1 MYRRSQLGLILA
13 ALVLA
18 AASGALAAPR
28 AVLVGTYEA
37 TATAEGFGGLS
48 ALEVT
53 ADGEGFIALS
63 DSARLFRGRFRRDGA
78 GAVIG
83 ITLDG
88 PGADLTGPGG
98 AALGGLQDDSEGM
111 ALGPDGQLWISFEL
125 VNRVA
130 RYDRDGNF
138 MAELPGF
145 PAFDAIE
152 NDGLEALAMAPDG
165 ALYTMPEGPGRGVRS
180 FPVWRYADGGW
191 SEAFRLPEDRHWR
204 PVGADFGPDARLY
217 ILERDLWG
225 LVGFRSRLRRIT
237 LADGQPA
244 LDEVLLESRAG
255 AFGNLEG
262 LSVWRD
268 AAGALRATLVAD
280 DNFLP
285 VMSTEF
291 VEVRIEE

>member
-13 ALVLA
+13 LLL
-18 AASGALAAPR
+18 ASGAAAAPR
-28 AVLVGTYEA
+28 AVVVGTYDA
-37 TATAEGFGGLS
+37 TKVADGFGGLS

-53 ADGEGFIALS
+53 EDGEGFIALS
-63 DSARLFRGRFRRDGA
+63 DSARLFHGRFRRNGA
-78 GAVIG
+78 GAIAG

-88 PGADLTGPGG
+88 PGAALTGPDG
-98 AALGGLQDDSEGM
+98 AALDGLHDDSEGI
-111 ALGPDGQLWISFEL
+111 AVGPDGQLWISFEL
-125 VNRVA
+125 VNRVV
-130 RYDRDGNF
+130 RYGQDGTF
-138 MAELPGF
+138 FDELPGF
-145 PAFDAIE
+145 AAFDAIE
-152 NDGLEALAMAPDG
+152 NDGLEALVLAPDG

-180 FPVWRYADGGW
+180 FPVWRYVDGTW

-204 PVGADFGPDARLY
+204 PVGADFGPDGRLY

-262 LSVWRD
+262 LSVLRD
-268 AAGALRATLVAD
+268 AEGALRATLVAD

>member
-1 MYRRSQLGLILA
+1 MHRRSQLGLILT
-13 ALVLA
+13 LLL
-18 AASGALAAPR
+18 ASGASAGPR
-28 AVLVGTYEA
+28 AVVVGSYEA
-37 TATAEGFGGLS
+37 TETADGFGGLS

-63 DSARLFRGRFRRDGA
+63 DSARLFHGRFRRDGA
-78 GAVIG
+78 GAIAG

-88 PGADLTGPGG
+88 PGAALTGPDG
-98 AALGGLQDDSEGM
+98 AALDGDHDDAEGL
-111 ALGPDGQLWISFEL
+111 AVAPDGSLYVSFEL
-125 VNRVA
+125 RNRIA
-130 RYDRDGNF
+130 RYAADGRLIDRTPVF
-138 MAELPGF
+138 TVF
-145 PAFDAIE
+145 STIY

-180 FPVWRYADGGW
+180 FPVWRHANGAW
-191 SEAFRLPEDRHWR
+191 SEAFHLPEDHHWR
-204 PVGADFGPDARLY
+204 PVGADFGPDGRLY

-237 LADGQPA
+237 LEAGQPVA
-244 LDEVLLESRAG
+244 DEVLMESRAG

-268 AAGALRATLVAD
+268 AQGSLRATMVAD
-280 DNFLP
+280 NNFLAF
-285 VMSTEF
+285 MSTEF